1 MFPASPS
8 IQIQNGGRE
17 TPREDDKPLNSVKS
31 LILSSNMQ
39 GKSANSVDI
48 DRLGSSLMVG
58 EISDSSV
65 AGLC

>member
-1 MFPASPS
+1 M
-8 IQIQNGGRE
+8 
-17 TPREDDKPLNSVKS
+17 VKS
-31 LILSSNMQ
+31 SSNMQ

-65 AGLC
+65 AGSCQKKDIGEDRAVL